1 LKLYQSLYDSDIIVA
16 SPLAVRLKT
25 GFAKE
30 DEEDTREN
38 IKFDCDF
45 LSSIEILILD

>member
-1 LKLYQSLYDSDIIVA
+1 MKLYQNLYDSDIIVA

-25 GFAKE
+25 GFARE